1 MENVGARVSPG
12 KGTGLDACNSGPE
25 QNVTRKVLI
34 ANRGEIACR
43 IIRTARNMGID
54 TVAIYTDVDAE
65 SPHVGMADEAIAL
78 ESPSSAG
85 GYLDIDRV
93 VEAAQ
98 TSGADL
104 VHPGYGF
111 LSENPEFAAMVER
124 AGLTFVGPPVEAIRV
139 MGLKDVA
146 RAQMI
151 DAGVPVVPGFSV
163 HECDESELARKAKDV
178 GFPVLV
184 KPVAGG
190 GGIGMKRADGAD
202 ELPAAVAAASREAA
216 SSFGNDAVVIEK
228 LIDAPRH
235 VEVQVFADSH
245 GNVVHLFERDCSL
258 QRRHQKLIEEAPAPG
273 MQGHVREAITSA
285 AVSAARAV
293 GYVGAGTVEFIA
305 DASDGLRADRFWFL
319 EMNTRLQVEHPV
331 TEEVTGI
338 DLVEWQFRVA
348 AGERITGNQQL
359 IALEGHAI
367 EARLYA
373 EDPANGFLPSPGR
386 IAVARFPDV
395 RGVRVD
401 RGVRS
406 GSPVPS
412 QYDPLIA
419 KIIASGKT
427 RDDARERL
435 AGALDATRVV
445 GVCTNRTFLRELVR
459 TDAFTNGRMTT
470 ESVDKAGDLAAVP
483 APDRAV
489 LAIAAVVAAGFPVGN
504 DWDIGFSLWQPLPRQ
519 VVLIEDGVERK
530 LSASV
535 TSPGTC
541 TVHDGGGSTRVR
553 AVSDD
558 CWDVDGSLID
568 VIARRS
574 GDSVRVH
581 GHYDWQFD
589 LPVRADDPG
598 SDGHASP
605 GDVRAPMAGRIA
617 SILVQPGSRV
627 GTGTRLVTVEAMKME
642 HSLEAAR
649 DSMVSSVLCVVGKQV
664 QEGELLVKLDPIK

>member
-1 MENVGARVSPG
+1 MVENDGARLSPG
-12 KGTGLDACNSGPE
+12 ESTGLDACNSGPE
-25 QNVTRKVLI
+25 QTVTRKVLI

-43 IIRTARNMGID
+43 IIRTARNMGIA
-54 TVAIYTDVDAE
+54 TVAIHTDVDAE

-93 VEAAQ
+93 VEAAL
-98 TSGADL
+98 TSGADW

-111 LSENPEFAAMVER
+111 LSENPEFAAKVSHE
-124 AGLTFVGPPVEAIRV
+124 GLTFVGPPAETIRT

-146 RAQMI
+146 RARMI
-151 DAGVPVVPGFSV
+151 EAGVPVVPGFPG
-163 HECDESELARKAKDV
+163 HGCDESELARKAAEV

-202 ELPAAVAAASREAA
+202 ELPAAVTAARREAA

-228 LIDAPRH
+228 LIGGPRH

-245 GNVVHLFERDCSL
+245 GNVVHVFERDCSL

-273 MQGHVREAITSA
+273 MRGHVREAITSA
-285 AVSAARAV
+285 AVSAARSV

-348 AGERITGNQQL
+348 AGERIPANQEL
-359 IALEGHAI
+359 IALDGHAI

-386 IAVARFPDV
+386 IAVARFPDAN
-395 RGVRVD
+395 GVRVD
-401 RGVRS
+401 RGIQS

-412 QYDPLIA
+412 QFDPLIA

-435 AGALDATRVV
+435 AGALDATRII
-445 GVCTNRTFLRELVR
+445 GVRTNRTFLRELVR
-459 TDAFTNGRMTT
+459 MDAFANGRMTT
-470 ESVDKAGDLAAVP
+470 ESADQTGDLGAVP
-483 APDRAV
+483 APGQTV
-489 LAIAAVVAAGFPVGN
+489 LAIAAVVAAGFPQATTG
-504 DWDIGFSLWQPLPRQ
+504 I
-519 VVLIEDGVERK
+519 
-530 LSASV
+530 SASPCGSH
-535 TSPGTC
+535 SPG
-541 TVHDGGGSTRVR
+541 
-553 AVSDD
+553 
-558 CWDVDGSLID
+558 
-568 VIARRS
+568 RS
-574 GDSVRVH
+574 
-581 GHYDWQFD
+581 
-589 LPVRADDPG
+589 
-598 SDGHASP
+598 
-605 GDVRAPMAGRIA
+605 
-617 SILVQPGSRV
+617 
-627 GTGTRLVTVEAMKME
+627 
-642 HSLEAAR
+642 
-649 DSMVSSVLCVVGKQV
+649 C
-664 QEGELLVKLDPIK
+664 